1 MFKFVV
7 FPEKFSKKKKSA
19 ESKNE
24 KRKNLKNPW
33 RTFFPFF
40 SSKYSF
46 NNNQR
51 TYN

>member
-24 KRKNLKNPW
+24 KRKMFEKSMEDL
-33 RTFFPFF
+33 FFLFF
-40 SSKYSF
+40 F
-46 NNNQR
+46 
-51 TYN
+51 